1 MGNIASTTEEISR
14 NYPSRITISESA
26 VTQVPP
32 ATKPSIEL
40 EQFNGD
46 DEIVGGDG
54 TNAAVIAAK
63 AVAIA
68 AKDEAEAKAEN
79 LNKLYERLKNNIH
92 MYSIYDNYDSK
103 NKVILADLKK
113 KESNQAKELKQLI
126 EDRDKLKVVL
136 DYDKN
141 KSSKY
146 VNGTTTIGRINILL
160 LLLLIACIVL
170 IIYRILTH
178 PYGLIDVT
186 KIKVED
192 LEKIADNDLDKLS
205 VGELDD
211 LDDILEQKIQQL
223 EMMQNTNAKVNN
235 VNSNS
240 VNITRSNL
248 DKKNSFTLSSKSNNS
263 VKTNSVKTNSVKTN
277 SVNKK

>member
-1 MGNIASTTEEISR
+1 MGNIASTITDDASHK
-14 NYPSRITISESA
+14 YPVKMTIPA
-26 VTQVPP
+26 IGVPQDP
-32 ATKPSIEL
+32 PVTKPSIE
-40 EQFNGD
+40 QFNYISG
-46 DEIVGGDG
+46 EEEEEEEEEEDG
-54 TNAAVIAAK
+54 VSCGSDGSDIDSIET
-63 AVAIA
+63 
-68 AKDEAEAKAEN
+68 N
-79 LNKLYERLKNNIH
+79 LNKLYERLKTNIH

-113 KESNQAKELKQLI
+113 KERNQAKELKQLI

-235 VNSNS
+235 LNSNS

-263 VKTNSVKTNSVKTN
+263 VKTNSVNNTIS
-277 SVNKK
+277 SNKK

>member
-1 MGNIASTTEEISR
+1 MGNIASTHGIEEISH
-14 NYPSRITISESA
+14 NYPSKMTISSNSE
-26 VTQVPP
+26 TQDPP

-40 EQFNGD
+40 EQFND
-46 DEIVGGDG
+46 ISAVGGDG
-54 TNAAVIAAK
+54 VDGDGGGGDDVIAAK
-63 AVAIA
+63 AA
-68 AKDEAEAKAEN
+68 ADE
-79 LNKLYERLKNNIH
+79 LNKLYERLKTNIH

-113 KESNQAKELKQLI
+113 KERNQAKELKQLI

-235 VNSNS
+235 LNSNS

-263 VKTNSVKTNSVKTN
+263 VNTN
-277 SVNKK
+277 SVNTNSVNNTISSNKK